1 MVIQVRGKHL
11 SLFLFVAALACGV
24 SAKTHAQEP
33 PQEPK
38 TAKRPQPTGN
48 DTPVFEDSEVK
59 IVIPRGWRIV
69 VRKPDS
75 ELVLE
80 RGDYKL
86 SIAYH
91 AGPAGP
97 VEGGRFLEAFDI
109 PWPNVDD
116 GSTCAL
122 YFDTDVLPA
131 SRVLLFKTLIV
142 DTSKARSTSAT
153 AELPSHF
160 SAASFR
166 LSSSSSVPGRAAVQ

>member
-1 MVIQVRGKHL
+1 M
-11 SLFLFVAALACGV
+11 
-24 SAKTHAQEP
+24 
-33 PQEPK
+33 
-38 TAKRPQPTGN
+38 
-48 DTPVFEDSEVK
+48 
-59 IVIPRGWRIV
+59 
-69 VRKPDS
+69 
-75 ELVLE
+75 E
-80 RGDYKL
+80 RSDYKL

-91 AGPAGP
+91 AGHAGP